1 MSAPL
6 PLPLLGFV
14 TASVLTGSVAL
25 THSGP
30 EHRDSLDERPLSFDV
45 EYAQEANVPYD
56 GRFTFARIRFGV
68 GLSAGSFGGG
78 RGRGRL
84 PPWLMTTPGLSGTS

>member
-6 PLPLLGFV
+6 PLLLLGFV

-30 EHRDSLDERPLSFDV
+30 EHRDSLDERAVSLDG
-45 EYAQEANVPYD
+45 EYTQEDNVPYD
-56 GRFTFARIRFGV
+56 GRFTFARIRFGA
-68 GLSAGSFGGG
+68 GLNAGSFGGG

-84 PPWLMTTPGLSGTS
+84 PPLGS